1 MGGIVLLKILT
12 MKKFLLLLGSSLFLL
27 TSTMAQSKKT
37 KVLLLGCFHF
47 DNPGLDVAKFDNA
60 NILSEKRQL
69 EVLELVAKLKQFK
82 PDKIFVEAP
91 VNYQRTLDSN
101 IMKYKAGQLTLQ
113 ANETHQLGFRLAKEL
128 SLPTLYAVDYQGADF
143 PYDSLVK
150 SAMEAKQMNLLG
162 YMKNTIDSIQTDFNE
177 TLKNKTI
184 SEILLKQNSDL
195 MNDLGVG
202 LYFDFL
208 IAGKEGNHVGS
219 YLTSE
224 WWRRNMIIY
233 ENILKRMTGKEER
246 IVVIFGQ
253 GHTALLDAMMK
264 YNKNFELVPLNSVL

>member
-1 MGGIVLLKILT
+1 
-12 MKKFLLLLGSSLFLL
+12 MKKILLLLSSLFLL
-27 TSTMAQSKKT
+27 ISTMGQQKKT
-37 KVLLLGCFHF
+37 NVLLLGCFHF

-60 NILSEKRQL
+60 NILSEKRQK
-69 EVLELVAKLKQFK
+69 EVMKLLAKLKQFK

-91 VNYQRTLDSN
+91 VNYQGKLDSN

-113 ANETHQLGFRLAKEL
+113 SNEIHQLGYRLAKEL
-128 SLPTLYAVDYQGADF
+128 NLPTLYAVDYSDADF

-150 SAMEAKQMNLLG
+150 SAMEAKQMDLLG
-162 YMKNTIDSIQTDFNE
+162 YMKNSIDSIQNAFNE
-177 TLKNKTI
+177 TLKKKTI
-184 SEILLKQNSDL
+184 SEILLQQNSSA

-202 LYFDFL
+202 FYFEFL

-246 IVVIFGQ
+246 ILVIFGQ
-253 GHTALLDAMMK
+253 GHTALLNAMMK
-264 YNKNFELVPLNSVL
+264 YNKNFELVPLRSVL